1 MITYRDV
8 IKLPS
13 FDERLNLLILEDY
26 EYDSPRSLMMQFYKS
41 WEWKQLRI
49 EIIKRDL
56 GQDLG
61 VAGLYIDGKILV
73 HHIQPI
79 TSSDIINRH
88 GMLLDPNNLITVS
101 VDTHNIIHYG
111 KRDLIIERSPNDT
124 ILW

>member
-8 IKLPS
+8 IKLQS

-26 EYDSPRSLMMQFYKS
+26 EYDSPRSMMMKFYKS
-41 WEWKQLRI
+41 SGWKQLRN

-61 VAGLYIDGKILV
+61 VDGLYINGKILV
-73 HHIQPI
+73 HHIQPV
-79 TSSDIINRH
+79 TYSDIINNH
-88 GMLLDPNNLITVS
+88 KMLLNPDNLITVS

-111 KRDLIIERSPNDT
+111 KRIHRHSYQVIRV
-124 ILW
+124 

>member
-26 EYDSPRSLMMQFYKS
+26 EYDSPRSMMMKFYKS
-41 WEWKQLRI
+41 LGWKQLRI

-61 VAGLYIDGKILV
+61 VDGLYINGKILV
-73 HHIQPI
+73 HHIQPV
-79 TSSDIINRH
+79 TYSDIINNH
-88 GMLLDPNNLITVS
+88 KMLLNPDNLITVS

-111 KRDLIIERSPNDT
+111 KPAMIIERTPNDT